1 MASFFYSGR
10 DISGQRS
17 GQLEAKTKKEAAA
30 ELRGLGLVEFRLEK
44 TPVYQPVIFHRWLDA
59 LNLLLEQNLQL
70 IDAIRLLAKQ
80 SDKKLATL
88 SEYVVRDIELG
99 KSFCDAVFSRVK
111 AIQPTY
117 IAILS
122 VAESTG
128 GLASA
133 INKIT
138 IHHARINEQ
147 RSQMRAQMTYPLFL
161 IIVLMICLYALLDVV
176 APSLKQA
183 IGEREITNWASR
195 WVFAF
200 AGQASLV
207 FQLITLTL
215 FSLLAL
221 VWFGTRSQ
229 AGSVIVHRFP
239 LVARIFEKRQ
249 RRLGLEVMSLAIDN
263 HVSAQKAAEI
273 VDEMFL
279 SDGGSISAQL
289 KEGKSLPLVLKEGG
303 YLTNTE
309 WDLISLGASD
319 TGLNMTLNRIVA
331 LRHKEDFKK
340 RERLKL
346 IMGPLLILLVG
357 GMVAIFAFAILSPI
371 MEMTKAVGI

>member
-80 SDKKLATL
+80 SDKKLAML

-99 KSFCDAVFSRVK
+99 NSFCDAVFSRVK

-207 FQLITLTL
+207 FQFITLTL

-229 AGSVIVHRFP
+229 AGSAIVHRFP

-346 IMGPLLILLVG
+346 VMGPLLILLVG